1 MKQVVYRVPGYDVET
16 LKDDIVSHVD
26 GKILGL
32 RREIFNEEDPKRTV
46 PGYGLRSHLRLL

>member
-32 RREIFNEEDPKRTV
+32 RA
-46 PGYGLRSHLRLL
+46 S